1 MKSKEI
7 KKYTSLSE
15 DDWHNIRNDAHT
27 FLLSMHAFN
36 KAKWQKGTLAL
47 PTQFLQ
53 IQAKFT
59 EELLNI
65 HNGWTAADRARIMTA
80 QLLLYGSA
88 GLPFMGDKAAK
99 LIGGIFGMDE
109 QESVN
114 SPVLRG
120 GLADAALSMIGVNSS
135 VARRFSLNSVFE
147 DYFSSLFSDQ
157 SVAETYAGASIN
169 VLKRLGSGAR
179 DFIETTEGLV
189 GKGNYNPLVYG
200 LAA

>member
-1 MKSKEI
+1 
-7 KKYTSLSE
+7 
-15 DDWHNIRNDAHT
+15 
-27 FLLSMHAFN
+27 
-36 KAKWQKGTLAL
+36 
-47 PTQFLQ
+47 
-53 IQAKFT
+53 
-59 EELLNI
+59 
-65 HNGWTAADRARIMTA
+65 
-80 QLLLYGSA
+80 
-88 GLPFMGDKAAK
+88 AK

-169 VLKRLGSGAR
+169 VLKRLGSGAM

-200 LAA
+200 LAALKDVARLSSSYSNAEKAWIMHNAGNVLRNKYGRAVDTVN